1 MISVKWIFF
10 SASKDLKEE
19 IRNSI
24 ITLLSFG
31 RREKNEKLLCTCD
44 KCIVTR
50 LKIIVTIVAAMLLF
64 SVASGAVLA
73 KEGGSLINELTEIDS
88 FHPSDITDPR
98 ILMYNEWHYFNVV
111 DEEQDLS
118 VVTALRLTGNISDP
132 WNSSAIVML
141 GYSTPGGINMT
152 GDFYPI
158 TQAQYSNETPDLQIS
173 NSTVTLTEVGYHV
186 HVESANNQTVF
197 DARFKPA
204 TGPAP
209 VFSISYDP
217 YQTINW
223 LVASPKM
230 KVTGKLTINK
240 GTQLEKTYT
249 LKNTRGYHDHNWGFW
264 QWDGDVGWDWG
275 QMTEMKN
282 HLEGNDLGK
291 YTLCFGN
298 VTNNNHTKS
307 KGAVLNVMK
316 NKKIIGT
323 FKNDEIQIQHYGMT
337 TLPSIPELQN
347 NSFPMCTVLNADSGE
362 NSMNI
367 TFNTEY
373 FAPLPIEVGTN
384 EYLVIWELTGT
395 YKVSGC
401 IDGKHVSYTSKG
413 FLEYVA

>member
-1 MISVKWIFF
+1 MRS
-10 SASKDLKEE
+10 
-19 IRNSI
+19 
-24 ITLLSFG
+24 
-31 RREKNEKLLCTCD
+31 
-44 KCIVTR
+44 
-50 LKIIVTIVAAMLLF
+50 KIIVTIVAALLLF
-64 SVASGAVLA
+64 SVASGTVLA

-88 FHPSDITDPR
+88 FHPPDINDPR

-111 DEEQDLS
+111 DEEQNLS

-173 NSTVTLTEVGYHV
+173 NSTVTLTEEGYHV

-209 VFSISYDP
+209 VFTISYNP
-217 YQTINW
+217 PLCETINW

-240 GTQLEKTYT
+240 GMPEEKTYT

-264 QWDGDVGWDWG
+264 RWDGDVGWDWG
-275 QMTEMKN
+275 QMTETKN
-282 HLEGNDLGK
+282 HLDGNDLGK

-298 VTNNNHTKS
+298 VTNNNHTES
-307 KGAVLNVMK
+307 RGAVLNIMK

-323 FKNDEIQIQHYGMT
+323 FKNETIHIQHYNMIAPIPQ
-337 TLPSIPELQN
+337 LPN
-347 NSFPMCTVLNADSGE
+347 NSFPWVTVITADSGE

-373 FAPLPIEVGTN
+373 FAPMPIQIGISK
-384 EYLVIWELTGT
+384 YLVIWELTGT
-395 YKVSGC
+395 YHVSGY
-401 IDGKHVSYTSKG
+401 IDGKPVSYTSKG

>member
-1 MISVKWIFF
+1 MRS
-10 SASKDLKEE
+10 
-19 IRNSI
+19 
-24 ITLLSFG
+24 
-31 RREKNEKLLCTCD
+31 
-44 KCIVTR
+44 
-50 LKIIVTIVAAMLLF
+50 KIIVISIVAAMLLF
-64 SVASGAVLA
+64 SVASCAVLA

-88 FHPSDITDPR
+88 LHPPDITDPR

-111 DEEQDLS
+111 DEEQNLS
-118 VVTALRLTGNISDP
+118 VVTALRLSGDIYDP
-132 WNSSAIVML
+132 RNSSAIVML
-141 GYSTPGGINMT
+141 GYSTPGGINMS

-173 NSTVTLTEVGYHV
+173 SSTVMLTEEGYHV
-186 HVESANNQTVF
+186 HVESANNQAVF

-209 VFSISYDP
+209 VFTISYNP

-223 LVASPKM
+223 LGASPKM

-240 GTQLEKTYT
+240 GMPEEKTYT

-264 QWDGDVGWDWG
+264 RWDGDVGWDWG
-275 QMTEMKN
+275 QTTETKN

-298 VTNNNHTKS
+298 VTNNNHTVS
-307 KGAVLNVMK
+307 RGAVLNVMK

-323 FKNDEIQIQHYGMT
+323 FKNETIHIQHYSMIA
-337 TLPSIPELQN
+337 PIPELPN
-347 NSFPMCTVLNADSGE
+347 NSFPWVTVITADSGE
-362 NSMNI
+362 NSMSI

-384 EYLVIWELTGT
+384 KYLVIWELTGT
-395 YKVSGC
+395 YHVSGY

>member
-1 MISVKWIFF
+1 MRS
-10 SASKDLKEE
+10 
-19 IRNSI
+19 
-24 ITLLSFG
+24 
-31 RREKNEKLLCTCD
+31 
-44 KCIVTR
+44 
-50 LKIIVTIVAAMLLF
+50 KIIFTIVVAMLLF
-64 SVASGAVLA
+64 SVASCTVLA

-88 FHPSDITDPR
+88 FHPPDINDPK
-98 ILMYNEWHYFNVV
+98 ILMYNEWHYFNVI
-111 DEEQDLS
+111 DEEQNLS
-118 VVTALRLTGNISDP
+118 VVTVLRLTGDIYDP
-132 WNSSAIVML
+132 LNSSAIVML
-141 GYSTPGGINMT
+141 SYSTPGGINIT
-152 GDFYPI
+152 GDFYSI

-173 NSTVTLTEVGYHV
+173 NSTVTLTEEGYHV
-186 HVESANNQTVF
+186 HVESANNHKNQTVF

-209 VFSISYDP
+209 VFTISYYP

-264 QWDGDVGWDWG
+264 RWDGDVGWDWG
-275 QMTEMKN
+275 QTTETKN

-307 KGAVLNVMK
+307 MGAVLNVMK

-323 FKNDEIQIQHYGMT
+323 FNNEAIHIQHYSMIT
-337 TLPSIPELQN
+337 PIPEFPN
-347 NSFPMCTVLNADSGE
+347 NSFPLDTVITADYGE

-367 TFNTEY
+367 TFNTEH
-373 FAPLPIEVGTN
+373 FDLLPIQIGIN
-384 EYLVIWELTGT
+384 KYLVIWELTGT
-395 YKVSGC
+395 YHVSGY
-401 IDGKHVSYTSKG
+401 IDGKPVSYTSKG